1 MMALLLKPVLYI
13 FSHIWHHCTTLGVLS
28 SEKKSLSELSELL
41 DLAEGFEERDRCLS
55 GDSREHLKEFGQ
67 ILAK

>member
-1 MMALLLKPVLYI
+1 MALLLKPDLYI

-41 DLAEGFEERDRCLS
+41 DLGK
-55 GDSREHLKEFGQ
+55 DSKKETDAFRTTHGN
-67 ILAK
+67 I